1 MEISDSE
8 KAELFR
14 KWDESGVDLE
24 TYNNRIK
31 DKVSKIELILEKSK
45 WELEN
50 KVAEEG
56 YNAHLAQKRN
66 SSLYSSNE
74 LGRKIHELEKE
85 KVWFEAQ
92 ILSDKKIHEL
102 EKDKTRLE
110 AQILSD
116 KKIHELEKSNIELKT
131 KLDHSSEN
139 LQDAKQE
146 KVLLTKKVDSKEQ
159 TSFVMMK
166 KYYMTIAIAGLI
178 IGGFVG
184 AFTLY
189 QDSVDDDYMMLIGE
203 HAKSKYL
210 VQNLRGDTLATWF
223 PWMLAGSQALQ
234 VNILDNSLATDER
247 IEVIQN
253 TISSDETLDI
263 DNLLTHKGPEGTT
276 QTFYKGWGGA
286 LQVAAQQNTELQIPQ
301 TFDFSNSKR
310 PIGDITIEL
319 SSLSDPDGYSGY
331 TKSVVDRGEILKS
344 YIIIYDVNSISNEQL
359 SIIFMHEFG
368 HALGLAHSSDPD
380 DLMYPV
386 IETNFP
392 YISECMVD
400 AIAGLY
406 DGLKSS
412 EVTCQS

>member
-1 MEISDSE
+1 MDIKDFEI
-8 KAELFR
+8 AELFK
-14 KWDESGVDLE
+14 KWDESCVDLG
-24 TYNNRIK
+24 TYNNQIK
-31 DKVSKIELILEKSK
+31 SKVSKIELILEKSK

-56 YNAHLAQKRN
+56 YDAHLTQKRN
-66 SSLYSSNE
+66 SLLYSNTKLE
-74 LGRKIHELEKE
+74 HKIHELEKE

-102 EKDKTRLE
+102 EKEKTRLE

-116 KKIHELEKSNIELKT
+116 KKIHELEKSNMELQM
-131 KLDHSSEN
+131 KLDNSTEN

-146 KVLLTKKVDSKEQ
+146 KVLLTKKVDSREQ

-184 AFTLY
+184 VFTFYENSL
-189 QDSVDDDYMMLIGE
+189 DDNYVMLVGE

-223 PWMLAGSQALQ
+223 PWMLAASQSLH
-234 VNILDNSLATDER
+234 VNILDTDLATQER
-247 IEVIQN
+247 IDVIKN
-253 TISSDETLDI
+253 TINSEETLDM

-276 QTFYKGWGGA
+276 STYYKGWVGA
-286 LQVAAQQNTELQIPQ
+286 LQIAAQQNTELEIPQ
-301 TFDFSNSKR
+301 SFEFSNSKR
-310 PIGDITIEL
+310 PIGDITVEL

-331 TKSVVDRGEILKS
+331 TKSIIDGGEILKS
-344 YIIIYDVNSISNEQL
+344 HIIIYDVNSISNERL
-359 SIIFMHEFG
+359 STIFMHEFG
-368 HALGLAHSSDPD
+368 HALGLAHSSAPD

-392 YISECMVD
+392 YISECMID
-400 AIAGLY
+400 AISELY
-406 DGLKSS
+406 DGVKSGKV
-412 EVTCQS
+412 ECQN

>member
-1 MEISDSE
+1 MNITDSE
-8 KAELFR
+8 KAELFK

-24 TYNNRIK
+24 TYNNQIK
-31 DKVSKIELILEKSK
+31 NKVSKIALILEKSK

-66 SSLYSSNE
+66 PSSYSNDE

-102 EKDKTRLE
+102 EKEKTRLE

-116 KKIHELEKSNIELKT
+116 KKIHELEKLNIKLKT
-131 KLDHSSEN
+131 KLDNSSEN
-139 LQDAKQE
+139 LQEAKQE
-146 KVLLTKKVDSKEQ
+146 KVLLTKKVDSREQ

-166 KYYMTIAIAGLI
+166 KYYSTIAIAGLI

-189 QDSVDDDYMMLIGE
+189 QDSVEDDYVMLVGE

-223 PWMLAGSQALQ
+223 PWMLAGSQALH
-234 VNILDNSLATDER
+234 VNILDNNLATDER

-263 DNLLTHKGPEGTT
+263 DNLLTHKGLEGTA

-286 LQVAAQQNTELQIPQ
+286 LQIAAQENTELEIPQ
-301 TFDFSNSKR
+301 SFEFSNSKR

-319 SSLSDPDGYSGY
+319 SSLSDSDGYSGY

-344 YIIIYDVNSISNEQL
+344 YIIIYDVNSISNDQL
-359 SIIFMHEFG
+359 SVIVMHEFG

-386 IETNFP
+386 IETNYP